1 LQTITDQNLANETQT
16 ESIRVEQVKML
27 YESMASLLLINL
39 AVSSALVYAF
49 WNVVSQSLLI
59 LWLALMLA
67 VIGVRAVIYYSYK
80 KSYEKKDTQ
89 YYIRFLVLGSLSAGL
104 LWGAAGIVMFPP
116 LQVEYQLF
124 ILLSLLAMVGGST
137 FSLSIYLPA
146 YFAFA
151 PLALLPITIK
161 LLLFGDSI
169 HITLGIVTLIYL
181 AALTFFN
188 IKINKNFKHSLL
200 LRFEN
205 DDLIKELEIQKGEAD
220 KANIAKSKFL
230 AAASHDLRQ
239 PLYSLGLFA
248 TVLNETTKDP
258 EITELVEQINLSVK
272 ALQEMFDVLLDISQ
286 LDAGLVS
293 TEKSNID
300 SQSLFSKLSRE
311 FTPLAEKHG
320 LKIIWPEV
328 AYGVETEE
336 NLLGQIL
343 RNYISNAIRYTDSGT
358 IVVNCDRLED
368 AVKITVTDTGLG
380 IPEEKHQL
388 IFEEF
393 YQLGNPER
401 DRTKGLGL
409 GLSIVKRAADLL
421 GHQIGVTSIV
431 GQGASFFV
439 QLPYANEVAQTQINA
454 VESNISKVFDN
465 DMLVVVIDDDAS
477 IRTGLVKLL
486 TLWGYKVAAYKDGD
500 EALGKLAEEQLRPGI
515 LISDYRLAAGQ
526 TGIDVIEKIK
536 SIYGREIPALLIT
549 GDTEKQRLQEMN
561 SVDAV
566 ILFKPIAP
574 IKLRTF
580 LRNAEQHNLPMR
592 S

>member
-1 LQTITDQNLANETQT
+1 LQTKTDQHLTSVLQYD
-16 ESIRVEQVKML
+16 SVVIEQIKML
-27 YESMASLLLINL
+27 YESMAALLLINL
-39 AVSSALVYAF
+39 AVSCLLVFGF
-49 WNVVSQSLLI
+49 WNIVPQSLMLI
-59 LWLALMLA
+59 WLSLMLL
-67 VIGVRAVIYYSYK
+67 VIGARAVLYYSYRK
-80 KSYEKKDTQ
+80 NYQKISSQ
-89 YYIRFLVLGSLSAGL
+89 GYIRFLVLGSLSAGI
-104 LWGAAGIVMFPP
+104 LWGAAGIIMFPP

-124 ILLSLLAMVGGST
+124 ILLALMGMVGGST

-151 PLALLPITIK
+151 PFALLPIAVNLFI
-161 LLLFGDSI
+161 FGDSI
-169 HITLGIVTLIYL
+169 HITLGFLTLIYL

-188 IKINKNFKHSLL
+188 IKINKNFKQSLL

-205 DDLIKELEIQKGEAD
+205 IELIKELEIQKREAD

-239 PLYSLGLFA
+239 PLYSLGLFT
-248 TVLNETTKDP
+248 TVLDETAKDP
-258 EITELVEQINLSVK
+258 EITDLVEQINLSVK
-272 ALQEMFDVLLDISQ
+272 ALQEMFDILLDISQ

-293 TEKSNID
+293 TDKSNVD
-300 SQSLFSKLSRE
+300 SQSLLSKLSRE
-311 FTPLAEKHG
+311 FTPLAEKRG
-320 LKIIWPEV
+320 LRIIWPEV

-358 IVVNCDRLED
+358 IVVNCERLED
-368 AVKITVTDTGLG
+368 TVKITVTDTGPG
-380 IPEEKHQL
+380 IPTEKHQL

-409 GLSIVKRAADLL
+409 GLSIVKRVANLL
-421 GHQIGVTSIV
+421 GHKIGVSSTV
-431 GQGASFFV
+431 GRGSSFFV
-439 QLPYANEVAQTQINA
+439 QLPYASEVGQAQINTL
-454 VESNISKVFDN
+454 ESNTPKTFDRAI
-465 DMLVVVIDDDAS
+465 LVVVIDDDAS
-477 IRTGLVKLL
+477 IRIGLGKLL
-486 TLWGYKVAAYKDGD
+486 TLWGYQTAVYKDGE
-500 EALGKLAEEQLRPGI
+500 EAIRKLAEKQLSPDV

-526 TGIDVIEKIK
+526 TGIDAIEKIK
-536 SIYGREIPALLIT
+536 SIYGRKIPALLIT

-561 SVDAV
+561 NVDAV

-580 LRNAEQHNLPMR
+580 LRNADLYNP
-592 S
+592 SKI